1 MSDRDAIVARANK
14 NIRILR
20 RLNNLTL
27 SVAIIVYLGLIVIA
41 MFEDV
46 APLILF
52 SSCIM
57 LAEILVFQTIK
68 TLCDHLDLMRT
79 T

>member
-14 NIRILR
+14 NIRLLR

>member
-68 TLCDHLDLMRT
+68 TLSDHFDLMRT

>member
-68 TLCDHLDLMRT
+68 TLSDHLDLMRT